1 MKTSLS
7 KTAISTNSLWMVC
20 KVTWNNKAFHLI
32 AHTNQKMYT
41 ISSIWHK
48 NMHQHLFVTIL
59 IWCKT
64 PTIFWEESS
73 RKTQSYREQFHLA
86 YCHAIQIFLKYARKM
101 FMNSWLFGVWNV
113 YFSVFSRTTLWTN
126 KHVLCSVT
134 TANCFLMLN

>member
-1 MKTSLS
+1 MLTCKHRVKTCLS

-48 NMHQHLFVTIL
+48 NMHQHLFMTII
-59 IWCKT
+59 IWCET

-73 RKTQSYREQFHLA
+73 RKTQSYKEQFHLA
-86 YCHAIQIFLKYARKM
+86 YCHAKWRLLCLLSFKY
-101 FMNSWLFGVWNV
+101 FWNM
-113 YFSVFSRTTLWTN
+113 REKCLWTADCPVFCN
-126 KHVLCSVT
+126 NS
-134 TANCFLMLN
+134 